1 MISMKKGRRF
11 ICMMGGLLTA
21 LTLSVNTAVASS
33 DTSSLQK
40 KATNSSAMA
49 NDASSES
56 SELTEFKLSDSAASS
71 SSTQQDAD
79 SALEAATDNAQE
91 LASDQESE
99 SVATPT
105 TDSVQNAR
113 NGIVQVN
120 AVFVDDAGNKNLIQG
135 GAGFIIGSAEDSEY
149 VITCEHII
157 APDTE
162 TKEAAFSYYGIKNE
176 NDSWDNI
183 DVQIEVV
190 TESDVVIS
198 ASVLNTSDSLDLAV
212 LELSQPIYTRTP
224 LTFLVADSGE
234 SEAPYKVTDEVFAMG
249 YPYEVI
255 FEQNPVYYS
264 NDEVSMSSGHIANL
278 TTIGSAKLIQ
288 HNAAISRNNC
298 GGPLLNK
305 DGLVIGVN
313 ALLTDGN
320 NYYSIDATQL
330 TKILDSLGIS
340 YNAVTA
346 DEWTEY
352 VNSQNASTEES
363 TAADAATLATSTEVI
378 DIYPPVD
385 PTPAWVI
392 VLVTLLGVLL
402 TGIVV
407 VLIILLIKKSKS
419 PAALEKKKARELKK
433 QQKKEEMTIP
443 PMNRFV
449 QQEQSQIENY
459 DKPQS
464 QPVLKMMQMG
474 GSNGETSVLVQNMT
488 NSSETTVL
496 GGATVPENIVYSGT
510 FLRRKTGE
518 NIIINKAAYMI
529 GKDPL
534 HVDYCIKDNAAVSRQ
549 HAVVR
554 SNGNRIFIEDMSS
567 TNGTFVNNTKVISGS
582 PVELNAGDVI
592 KIANEEFDYRK

>member
-1 MISMKKGRRF
+1 MISMKKWRRF

-21 LTLSVNTAVASS
+21 LTLSVNTAAASS

-176 NDSWDNI
+176 NDSWDKI

-378 DIYPPVD
+378 DTGHQDD

-402 TGIVV
+402 TGIVF

-433 QQKKEEMTIP
+433 QQKREEMTIP
-443 PMNRFV
+443 PMNRYGEDAPK
-449 QQEQSQIENY
+449 QNTY
-459 DKPQS
+459 KPMS
-464 QPVLKMMQMG
+464 HDSYPMQPKG
-474 GSNGETSVLVQNMT
+474 GQGETSILSQNVQV
-488 NSSETTVL
+488 SSETTIL
-496 GGATVPENIVYSGT
+496 GTSNTPMQTMYFGALV
-510 FLRRKTGE
+510 RRKGGE
-518 NIIINKAAYMI
+518 NISINKTVFII
-529 GKDPL
+529 GKDSL
-534 HVDYCIKDNAAVSRQ
+534 HVDYCIKDNSAVSRQ
-549 HAVVR
+549 HVVIR
-554 SNGNRIFIEDMSS
+554 SGGNGIYAEDMGS
-567 TNGTFVNNTKVISGS
+567 TNGTYVNNTRLMQGT
-582 PVELNAGDVI
+582 PVELKSGDVI
-592 KIANEEFDYRK
+592 KIANEEFDFRK

>member
-443 PMNRFV
+443 PMNRYGEDAPK
-449 QQEQSQIENY
+449 QNTY
-459 DKPQS
+459 KPMS
-464 QPVLKMMQMG
+464 HDSYPMQAKG
-474 GSNGETSVLVQNMT
+474 GQGETSILSQNVQV
-488 NSSETTVL
+488 SSETTIL
-496 GGATVPENIVYSGT
+496 GTSNTPMQTMYFGALV
-510 FLRRKTGE
+510 RRKGGE
-518 NIIINKAAYMI
+518 NISINKTVFII
-529 GKDPL
+529 GKDSL
-534 HVDYCIKDNAAVSRQ
+534 HVDYCIKDNSAVSRQ
-549 HAVVR
+549 HVVIR
-554 SNGNRIFIEDMSS
+554 SGGNGIYAEDMGS
-567 TNGTFVNNTKVISGS
+567 TNGTYVNNTRLMQGT
-582 PVELNAGDVI
+582 PVELKSGDVI
-592 KIANEEFDYRK
+592 KIANEEFDFRK